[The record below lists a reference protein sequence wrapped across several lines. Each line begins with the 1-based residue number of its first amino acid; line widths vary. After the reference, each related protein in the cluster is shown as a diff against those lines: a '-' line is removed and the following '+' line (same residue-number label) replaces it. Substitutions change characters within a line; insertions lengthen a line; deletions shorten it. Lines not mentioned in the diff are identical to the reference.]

1 MRTRRLGAT
10 LIEVMLAI
18 FVLVVMSAMVFETL
32 SNAIEM
38 NQLLEQRDETTR
50 AARVALSKLKREIQL
65 AYLTPNRMAVNTY
78 QTVFVG
84 LDDNP
89 DTLYMSSLAHQRL
102 YMDSRECDQAEVT
115 IWAEDAPEEF
125 SRGDVLYHRESP
137 RIDEEPDEDGPVLP
151 LAYNVRTFNLRYLD
165 PQLNEWRDEWDSRGA
180 DTPYRLPR
188 AVEIGLVLIGPD
200 PEDSDRTVDVPFL
213 TTVLLHYGD
222 RIVNPNDPL
231 GALLS
236 QGGPAGNAANPFGGA
251 SQPWGGTTSSPS
263 AGGPRPG
270 TSVNTGSNASSGG
283 RK

>member
-251 SQPWGGTTSSPS
+251 SQPWGGATSAPS
-263 AGGPRPG
+263 GGGPRPG